1 VYHVVS
7 LTDEGITMH
16 RVTAF
21 MLFLFVVPGCQQNQT
36 PPDPRTPITL
46 NELAITVRD
55 VPRSYMLS
63 DKSGAFLV
71 GTVNRASN
79 RRGERWTV
87 GGESLLA
94 ALRVTLSGVQLTDA
108 SLDSARV
115 LPDRVEKFYSDGYT
129 ETISIL
135 EGLSARGPETHAFVL
150 EVKTPVAKDIAL
162 GITPSSGRRVSRS
175 DSIPV
180 LIWERVAGTGT
191 LALFAGTPA
200 LPADSGLLVR
210 SAGQARFILLYSLAA
225 PGSELSVETVVS
237 EADSLL
243 GRRAARMEALLDAS
257 YIRTS
262 DPELSKALCWFKLSL
277 DALIIQA
284 KDTFAV
290 SGIPWDGALYGRDN
304 AQSIAGIGL
313 ATGDFAATRSIIR
326 SLGRWQESSPAR
338 ADYGRIP
345 DRVLHGAASYDGADI
360 GPWFVRE
367 MYEHITYANDT
378 ALVRELYPLVKRGIE
393 GTLKY
398 HRDWNNLLV
407 HGDAETWMSA
417 KIPGTHRTV
426 FVPRGNRASEI
437 QLLWYFQQL
446 IGSFLAA
453 YVGDAANETR
463 WAELAKETSASFNDF
478 FVDTVRNIVY
488 DHIAADGKAG
498 TDVRPNPMFCLE
510 IINSEAIQQSMI
522 KTLINSMV
530 YRHGF
535 GTLDHRDL
543 HFRPYSGNDESMF
556 NGPVWTWLAGQ
567 LAYTLSRYDRQ
578 DFSYQI
584 MEQMVHHA
592 MTKGMVGTLPA
603 MMDVLPRPGTTEP
616 QAAGADASLTGMAE
630 FVRAFY
636 QDYLGLHID
645 APSNQISIQPKL
657 PPQINDVDFTV
668 TLGTHPI
675 NGKIERR
682 KETSRIILS
691 APDITRELKV
701 GFLWML
707 DNGDA
712 WRGSTT
718 LAPNAILTI
727 AIGTDDVV
735 AYEGDN
741 RIAMIGQR
749 KLRQFSQRTSFSGF
763 DFVDP
768 SKP

>member
-1 VYHVVS
+1 
-7 LTDEGITMH
+7 MH
-16 RVTAF
+16 RVAALIVF
-21 MLFLFVVPGCQQNQT
+21 VFVVAGCHQNQ
-36 PPDPRTPITL
+36 PPPEPRKRITL
-46 NELAITVRD
+46 DELAVTVRD
-55 VPRSYMLS
+55 VPRRYMLS
-63 DKSGAFLV
+63 DKAGAFLV
-71 GTVNRASN
+71 GTVDRGSD
-79 RRGERWTV
+79 RRTERWTV

-94 ALRVTLSGVQLTDA
+94 ALRVTLGGVQLTDA

-115 LPDRVEKFYSDGYT
+115 FPDHVAKFHSDGT
-129 ETISIL
+129 VETISVL
-135 EGLSARGPETHAFVL
+135 EGLSGRGPETHAFVL

-162 GITPSSGRRVSRS
+162 GITPSSGRRASRS
-175 DSIPV
+175 DLHPA
-180 LIWERVAGTGT
+180 LIWERVAGAGS
-191 LALFAGTPA
+191 LALVAGSPA
-200 LPADSGLLVR
+200 MPADTVLLVR
-210 SAGQARFILLYSLAA
+210 SAGQARFILLYSLG
-225 PGSELSVETVVS
+225 PGSKLSVETVVS

-243 GRRAARMEALLDAS
+243 RRRAARMETFLNTS

-290 SGIPWDGALYGRDN
+290 AGIPWDGALYGRDN

-313 ATGDFAATRSIIR
+313 AIGDFATTRGIIR

-338 ADYGRIP
+338 VDYGRIP
-345 DRVLHGAASYDGADI
+345 DRVLHGVASYDGADI

-367 MYEHITYANDT
+367 LYEHITYANDT
-378 ALVRELYPLVKRGIE
+378 ALVRELYPLIRRGIE

-398 HRDWNNLLV
+398 HSDRNNLLV

-417 KIPGTHRTV
+417 KIPGTLNTV

-446 IGSFLAA
+446 IGSFLAS
-453 YVGDAANETR
+453 YVGDAANERR
-463 WAELAKETSASFNDF
+463 WADLAKETSASFDNF

-488 DHIAADGKAG
+488 DHIAADGKAE
-498 TDVRPNPMFCLE
+498 TDARPNPMFCLE
-510 IINSEAIQQSMI
+510 IIGSEVIQQSMI
-522 KTLINSMV
+522 KALINSMV

-535 GTLDHRDL
+535 GTLDHRD
-543 HFRPYSGNDESMF
+543 FRFKPYGGNDESMF
-556 NGPVWTWLAGQ
+556 NGPIWTWLAGQ

-592 MTKGMVGTLPA
+592 MTRGLVGALPA

-616 QAAGADASLTGMAE
+616 QASGADASLTGMSE

-636 QDYLGLHID
+636 QDYLGLRID

-657 PPQINDVDFTV
+657 PSQITDVDFTV

-675 NGKIERR
+675 NGRIERR
-682 KETSRIILS
+682 KETSRIVLS
-691 APDITRELKV
+691 APNITRELKV

-712 WRGSTT
+712 WRGSTR
-718 LAPNAILTI
+718 LAPNTTLTI
-727 AIGTDDVV
+727 AIGTDDVI
-735 AYEGDN
+735 AYQGDN
-741 RIAMIGQR
+741 RIALIGQR
-749 KLRQFSQRTSFSGF
+749 KLKQFSQRTSFNGF
-763 DFVDP
+763 DFADP